1 MVVGKNTGV
10 GQVSVGQDVEVVI
23 LTKDNTKNTARSRV
37 LLKHMQINLAITI
50 EIS

>member
-23 LTKDNTKNTARSRV
+23 LTKDNTKKYCKESSPVETHANKFSYYHR
-37 LLKHMQINLAITI
+37 N
-50 EIS
+50 